1 MALEHRAGRSY
12 YYRHVRDG
20 EKVRKEYVG
29 AGLVAELASEADRAK
44 RERNAAEKG
53 RSGRELEHLEFLI
66 APILELNHAA
76 GVLVRA
82 ELIVGGYHRRK
93 GEWRRKHEST

>member
-1 MALEHRAGRSY
+1 M
-12 YYRHVRDG
+12 
-20 EKVRKEYVG
+20 
-29 AGLVAELASEADRAK
+29 AELASEADRIA
-44 RERNAAEKG
+44 RERAAAEKD
-53 RSGRELEHLEFLI
+53 RNERELEHLEALM

-82 ELIVGGYHRRK
+82 ELIVSGYHRCK